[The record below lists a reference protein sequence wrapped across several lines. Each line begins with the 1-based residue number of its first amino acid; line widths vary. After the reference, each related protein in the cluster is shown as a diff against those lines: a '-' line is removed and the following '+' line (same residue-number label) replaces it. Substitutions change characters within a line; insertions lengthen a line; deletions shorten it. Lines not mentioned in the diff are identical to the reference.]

1 MRAAATEYPSR
12 LMFPILIAQAADPLE
27 EFLSD
32 PILTVAC
39 VMLIVVSIGWVV
51 ISRLIVRN
59 LRKAAMRGRRT
70 RRVDAIRGE
79 RDIWS
84 IPP

>member
-1 MRAAATEYPSR
+1 MSP
-12 LMFPILIAQAADPLE
+12 LQLAQRIDPLE

-39 VMLIVVSIGWVV
+39 VMLIVVSIGWVL

-59 LRKAAMRGRRT
+59 LRKAALRGRRS
-70 RRVDAIRGE
+70 RRVDAVRSE

-84 IPP
+84 MPP

>member
-1 MRAAATEYPSR
+1 MLR
-12 LMFPILIAQAADPLE
+12 LQLAQKIDPLE

-39 VMLIVVSIGWVV
+39 VMLIVVSVGWML
-51 ISRLIVRN
+51 ISRLIVHN
-59 LRKAAMRGRRT
+59 LRKAARRGRRNS
-70 RRVDAIRGE
+70 RIEAIRSE

-84 IPP
+84 MPP

>member
-1 MRAAATEYPSR
+1 MPA
-12 LMFPILIAQAADPLE
+12 LQLAQRIDPLE

-39 VMLIVVSIGWVV
+39 VMLIVVSIGWVL

-59 LRKAAMRGRRT
+59 LRKAALRGRRS
-70 RRVDAIRGE
+70 RRIDAVRSE

-84 IPP
+84 MPP

>member
-1 MRAAATEYPSR
+1 
-12 LMFPILIAQAADPLE
+12 MFQLEIAQAADPLE

-39 VMLIVVSIGWVV
+39 VMLIVVSVGWVV

-59 LRKAAMRGRRT
+59 LRRAALKRRRS
-70 RRVDAIRGE
+70 RRVDAIRSE

-84 IPP
+84 MPP

>member
-1 MRAAATEYPSR
+1 MSAIE
-12 LMFPILIAQAADPLE
+12 LAQANDPLE

-39 VMLIVVSIGWVV
+39 VMLIVVSIGWVL

-59 LRKAAMRGRRT
+59 LRRAAIKGRRT
-70 RRVDAIRGE
+70 RRVDAIRSE

-84 IPP
+84 MPP

>member
-1 MRAAATEYPSR
+1 MD
-12 LMFPILIAQAADPLE
+12 LIELARRGDRID

-32 PILTVAC
+32 PMLTVAC
-39 VMLIVVSIGWVV
+39 VMLVVVSAGWVV

-59 LRKAAMRGRRT
+59 LRKAAMRGIRN
-70 RRVDAIRGE
+70 RRVEAMRPN

-84 IPP
+84 MPP

>member
-1 MRAAATEYPSR
+1 MPP
-12 LMFPILIAQAADPLE
+12 LQLAQKIDPLE

-39 VMLIVVSIGWVV
+39 VMLIVVSLGWVL

-59 LRKAAMRGRRT
+59 LRKAALRGRRS
-70 RRVDAIRGE
+70 RRVDAVRSE

>member
-1 MRAAATEYPSR
+1 MSP
-12 LMFPILIAQAADPLE
+12 LQLAQKIDPLE

-39 VMLIVVSIGWVV
+39 VMLIVVSIGWVL

-59 LRKAAMRGRRT
+59 LRKAALRGRRS
-70 RRVDAIRGE
+70 RRIDAVRSE

>member
-1 MRAAATEYPSR
+1 MGKEYPS
-12 LMFPILIAQAADPLE
+12 MPMTPFVFAQANDPLE

-39 VMLIVVSIGWVV
+39 VMLIVVSMGWVL

-59 LRKAAMRGRRT
+59 LRKAAMRGRRSS
-70 RRVDAIRGE
+70 RVDAIRPE

-84 IPP
+84 MPP

>member
-1 MRAAATEYPSR
+1 MSP
-12 LMFPILIAQAADPLE
+12 LHLAQRIDPLE

-39 VMLIVVSIGWVV
+39 VMLIVVSIGWML

-59 LRKAAMRGRRT
+59 LRKAALRGRRS
-70 RRVDAIRGE
+70 RRVDAIRSE

-84 IPP
+84 MPP

>member
-1 MRAAATEYPSR
+1 MLTLDVARAP
-12 LMFPILIAQAADPLE
+12 DPLE

-39 VMLIVVSIGWVV
+39 VMLIVVSIGWVL

-59 LRKAAMRGRRT
+59 LRRAAIRGRRS
-70 RRVDAIRGE
+70 RRIDAMRPE

-84 IPP
+84 MPP

>member
-1 MRAAATEYPSR
+1 MAPMTPIYLAQRGDR
-12 LMFPILIAQAADPLE
+12 LH

-32 PILTVAC
+32 PSLTVAC
-39 VMLIVVSIGWVV
+39 VMLIVVSAGWVI

-59 LRKAAMRGRRT
+59 LKRAARRGIRS
-70 RRVDAIRGE
+70 RRVDAMRSS

-84 IPP
+84 YPP

>member
-1 MRAAATEYPSR
+1 MSATELALRS
-12 LMFPILIAQAADPLE
+12 DPLD

-39 VMLIVVSIGWVV
+39 VMLIVVSIGWVL

-70 RRVDAIRGE
+70 RRVDAIRSE

-84 IPP
+84 MPP

>member
-1 MRAAATEYPSR
+1 MSALELALRS
-12 LMFPILIAQAADPLE
+12 DPLD

-39 VMLIVVSIGWVV
+39 VMLIVVSIGWVL

-70 RRVDAIRGE
+70 RRVDAIRSE

-84 IPP
+84 MPP